1 MADGAALGSAAVS
14 VAKSKWGP
22 DRLLLRY
29 AIVLVLCLLWL
40 GAYDELDDMYN
51 LFIPG
56 LLLVFIPIAS
66 VAVYLAVA
74 LLINLATR
82 RWMRV
87 VSVLMGPLIG
97 WFAVDA
103 AVQAGFTP
111 QYLHVA
117 LVRNSYLSEVSS
129 SQIEAGAFRVWKW
142 GETGGPLTVRVFKL
156 LVYDPSGEIALPPQ
170 ERSAE
175 WMRQAERS
183 GAGLKVGL
191 RSVVHPENLDLYR
204 KYVWMQD
211 YGGGL
216 YIVTQVY

>member
-1 MADGAALGSAAVS
+1 MADEAALGSAAVP
-14 VAKSKWGP
+14 VAESKWGP
-22 DRLLLRY
+22 DRFLLRY
-29 AIVLVLCLLWL
+29 ATVLVLCRLWL

-56 LLLVFIPIAS
+56 LLLFFIPIAS

-74 LLINLATR
+74 FLVNLATC

-97 WFAVDA
+97 WFAVNV
-103 AVQAGFTP
+103 AVQAGFTS

-129 SQIEAGAFRVWKW
+129 SQSKAGAFRVWQW
-142 GETGGPLTVRVFKL
+142 GETGGAATVRIFKL
-156 LVYDPSGEIALPPQ
+156 LVYDPSGEIALAPQ

-183 GAGLKVGL
+183 GAGLTVGL
-191 RSVVHPENLDLYR
+191 RSVVHPENIDFYR
-204 KYVWMQD
+204 KYVWIKD

-216 YIVTQVY
+216 YIVTQFY